1 MSIPRQLLMVALTF
15 AAPCVAQAAEICSVV
30 DGASIVA
37 QDSRNT
43 FLGKV
48 TSRYDLDSIF
58 NEYGDFGGRYST
70 NSIWN
75 EYGDFGSEYALHS
88 PHNPYASEPPL
99 LVKQGCVLGYLTT
112 NEVISGG
119 ISPSLLKALCAEA
132 L

>member
-1 MSIPRQLLMVALTF
+1 MSIQRQFLMLALTV
-15 AAPCVAQAAEICSVV
+15 AAPCVAQTDEICSVV
-30 DGASIVA
+30 GGASIIA
-37 QDSRNT
+37 QDDRNA

-58 NEYGDFGGRYST
+58 NEYGDFGGPYST

-75 EYGDFGSEYALHS
+75 EYGDFGSEYAPHS
-88 PHNPYASEPPL
+88 PQNPYASEPPL
-99 LVKQGCVLGYLTT
+99 LVKQGRVLGYLTT

-119 ISPSLLKALCAEA
+119 ISPSLLKALCAEV